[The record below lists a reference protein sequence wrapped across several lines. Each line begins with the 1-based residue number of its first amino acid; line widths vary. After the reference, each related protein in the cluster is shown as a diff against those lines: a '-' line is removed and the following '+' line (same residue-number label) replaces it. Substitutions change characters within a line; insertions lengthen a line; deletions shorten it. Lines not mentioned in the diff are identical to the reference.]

1 MIEIAGTTTTTKE
14 LVQPRAELDE
24 APVAVDP
31 ELRRACLAALREEW
45 SSLVL
50 VAMDAAAGQAV
61 AGAIAELA
69 RAYRLRPVR
78 VLAGAGAGP
87 AQVALLQDQLAAA
100 RDAEARVVVTVGDPR
115 ASPAAGMLLVHAGAA
130 LLAVRLGA
138 TELPSIE
145 EAVALAGRERILGC
159 VVAR

>member
-1 MIEIAGTTTTTKE
+1 MIEIAGTTTKE
-14 LVQPRAELDE
+14 LIQPRAGLEE
-24 APVAVDP
+24 APAAVDP

-78 VLAGAGAGP
+78 VLAGTGAGP

-115 ASPAAGMLLVHAGAA
+115 ASPAAGMLLVHADAA

-145 EAVALAGRERILGC
+145 EAVALAGRERVLGC